1 VVWIAFVESQHLSVI
16 RVWAALAWADGVI
29 TKPEGAALRRLISGA
44 SELSESEKQQ
54 ALGYLD
60 RRVDLDTSK
69 LGDLGNEA
77 REGIYRAAIRLAH
90 IDREFTETERALLRR
105 LREGLGLDEKAAQ
118 RVEAETVGR

>member
-1 VVWIAFVESQHLSVI
+1 MAPVESQHLAVI

-29 TKPEGAALRRLISGA
+29 TKSERDALRRLITGA
-44 SELSESEKQQ
+44 TELSDNEKEL
-54 ALGYLD
+54 AFGYLED
-60 RRVDLDTSK
+60 KIDLDTSK

-77 REGIYRAAIRLAH
+77 REGIYRAAFRLAQ

-118 RVEAETVGR
+118 RIETEAFGK